1 MQNARGNHEPNMST
15 THIQDH
21 IELIAKHE
29 QEFLASR
36 TRTER
41 LGDAVASFVGSFTFV
56 TAHACVFLF
65 WILANCLHLPHI
77 PRFDP
82 PPFSLLGTLVGLE
95 AILLVSFIL
104 MRQQR
109 AGRRSEERDHLM
121 LQVLLLSE
129 KEITTLLRLERQ
141 IADKV
146 GLEEVANSREVRDFS
161 KTMSIERIAK
171 TIKETLPGE

>member
-1 MQNARGNHEPNMST
+1 MQTAKSHPEASISHA
-15 THIQDH
+15 HIQDH
-21 IELIAKHE
+21 VDLIAKHE
-29 QEFLASR
+29 QEFLANR
-36 TRTER
+36 TSGER
-41 LGDAVASFVGSFTFV
+41 LGDAVASFVGSLKFV
-56 TAHACVFLF
+56 IAHACVFTF
-65 WILANCLHLPHI
+65 WILANTTRLLHI

-82 PPFSLLGTLVGLE
+82 RPFSLLSTLVGLE

-146 GLEEVANSREVRDFS
+146 GLEEEANTREVRDFS

-171 TIKETLPGE
+171 TIKDTLPGE